1 MASFAKIGLN
11 NKVIEVLSLVNEVL
25 HDSNGIEQESIG
37 IDFLTKLTGYPV
49 WKQTSYNTHG
59 GVHSNNGTPL
69 RKNHAGIGMTYDED
83 RDAFIPKKPF
93 NSWILNE
100 DTCLWNSPVAMPTT
114 ELEENEYYYW
124 NESIINWEIKTLE

>member
-11 NKVIEVLSLVNEVL
+11 GKVIEVQSVVNEVL
-25 HDSNGIEQESIG
+25 HDSNGVEQESIG

-59 GVHSNNGTPL
+59 GIHNNGGTPL
-69 RKNHAGIGMTYDED
+69 RKNYAGIGYIYDEN
-83 RDAFIPKKPF
+83 RDAFIQPKPY

-100 DTCLWNSPVAMPTT
+100 DTCLWNAPVAKPTT
-114 ELEENEYYYW
+114 ELEENQYYSW
-124 NESIINWEIKTLE
+124 NESIINWEIKTIK

>member
-11 NKVIEVLSLVNEVL
+11 GKVIEVQSVVNEVL

-37 IDFLTKLTGYPV
+37 IDFLTKLTGWAI

-59 GVHSNNGTPL
+59 GVNSSGGTPL

-83 RDAFIPKKPF
+83 RDAFIPIKPF

-100 DTCLWNSPVAMPTT
+100 QTCNWNAPVAKPQD
-114 ELEENEYYYW
+114 ENKYTW
-124 NESIINWEIKTLE
+124 NESTLTWDIVEV

>member
-11 NKVIEVLSLVNEVL
+11 GKVIEVQSVVNEVL
-25 HDSNGIEQESIG
+25 KDANGVEQESIG
-37 IDFLTKLTGYPV
+37 IDFLTKLTGWAI

-59 GVHSNNGTPL
+59 GVHSSGGTPL
-69 RKNHAGIGMTYDED
+69 RKNHAGIGMTYDEN

-100 DTCLWNSPVAMPTT
+100 STCLWQAPVAMPTA
-114 ELEENEYYYW
+114 ELETNQYYSW
-124 NESIINWEIKTLE
+124 NESIVNWEIKTR

>member
-11 NKVIEVLSLVNEVL
+11 NKVIEVLSVVNEVL
-25 HDSNGIEQESIG
+25 HDSNGVEQEVLG
-37 IDFLTKLTGYPV
+37 VEFLTNLYGWSI

-59 GVHSNNGTPL
+59 GVHNNGGTPL

-83 RDAFIPKKPF
+83 RDAFIAPKPF

-100 DTCLWNSPVAMPTT
+100 DTCLWNSPVDMPDDGETYT
-114 ELEENEYYYW
+114 W
-124 NESIINWEIKTLE
+124 NETTISWDLIDNGV

>member
-11 NKVIEVLSLVNEVL
+11 GKVIEVQSLVNEVL

-37 IDFLTKLTGYPV
+37 IDFLTKLTGWAI

-59 GVHSNNGTPL
+59 GVHSSNGTPF
-69 RKNHAGIGMTYDED
+69 RKNHASIGYTYDED

-100 DTCLWNSPVAMPTT
+100 DTCLWESPVAIPTT
-114 ELEENEYYYW
+114 QLKENEYYSW
-124 NESIINWEIKTLE
+124 NESIINWEIKTKQ